1 MSELNVPFDHPWQE
15 DVLGNIGSVIV
26 GGTPRT
32 SVGKYWYGD
41 VPWMVSGDVHLKRI
55 TNVPARITD
64 LGLRS
69 SNATL
74 VDPPAVAVSLAG
86 QGKTRGTVA
95 FVLCRLCANQ
105 SVALIKCFPSRVVA
119 EYLFYNLEFRYEELR
134 SRSAGEGRA
143 GLSKRILEQIPVSL
157 PPLHHQ
163 AKIAEILSTV
173 DRAIAQTKDLI
184 DKQKRIKIGMMHDF
198 LTRGIDEHGN
208 LRTERTH
215 KFKNSPLGRIPEEWK
230 VGVGAD
236 CFTLRAGVE
245 IEGARRSQEGDSLY
259 LKVDDLNLPENL
271 DGILVS
277 QNTFYCPA
285 TLTARLLQTGTVVF
299 PKRGAAIHLNRV
311 ALLRKRATLDP
322 NLMGLCT
329 KSGISPDFFRLV
341 LLHRNLGTICDD
353 SGIPQINNK
362 HLYPLMFAIPD
373 IDEQNR
379 IVNCVHKSENLLRKH
394 HMQLLKLRS
403 LKTALMKDLL
413 TKKPELDAT
422 GCAEIGDL

>member
-1 MSELNVPFDHPWQE
+1 MSDLNIPFDHPWQE
-15 DVLGNIGSVIV
+15 DVLGNIGNVVV

-32 SVGKYWYGD
+32 SVGKYWNGD

-55 TNVPARITD
+55 TNVPGRITD

-74 VDPPAVAVSLAG
+74 VAPPAVAVSLAG

-105 SVALIKCFPSRVVA
+105 SVALIRCLPSRTAA

-157 PPLHHQ
+157 PPISHQ
-163 AKIAEILSTV
+163 LKIAEFLSTI
-173 DRAIAQTKDLI
+173 DRAIAQTKALI
-184 DKQKRIKIGMMHDF
+184 AKTEAIKTGMMQDL
-198 LTRGIDEHGN
+198 LTRGIDEQGS
-208 LRTERTH
+208 LRSEKYH
-215 KFKNSPLGRIPEEWK
+215 KFKDSPLGRIPLEWK
-230 VGVGAD
+230 TGIGTD
-236 CFTLRAGVE
+236 CFTLRAGLE
-245 IEGARRSQEGDSLY
+245 IEGVRSSQEGDSLY

-271 DGILVS
+271 NGILVS
-277 QNTFYCPA
+277 QSTFDCST
-285 TLTARLLQTGTVVF
+285 TLTARLLQIGTIVF

-329 KSGISPDFFRLV
+329 KPGISPDFFRLV
-341 LLHRNLGTICDD
+341 LLHRNLGAICDN

-362 HLYPLMFAIPD
+362 HLYPLTFAIPD

-379 IVNCVHKSENLLRKH
+379 IANRVHNSEDLLRKNH
-394 HMQLLKLRS
+394 LQLLKLHS
-403 LKTALMKDLL
+403 LKNALMKDLF
-413 TKKPELDAT
+413 TKKS
-422 GCAEIGDL
+422 